1 MDAVITRR
9 QYTAATAAQLEAL
22 RARTFEETCEDE
34 QHGRLAFERAARL
47 DKDKQY
53 DLADV
58 VRVLCVIGEDFLW
71 MATNDETLAD
81 SPHLFETVQDHISL
95 LQEVVLS

>member
-1 MDAVITRR
+1 MHEVITRR

-22 RARTFEETCEDE
+22 RARKFEETFKER
-34 QHGRLAFERAARL
+34 HGLSAFERAARL
-47 DKDKQY
+47 DEAKQY

-58 VRVLCVIGEDFLW
+58 VRVLCVIGEDFIW
-71 MATNDETLAD
+71 AATNDETLAD
-81 SPHLFETVQDHISL
+81 SSQLFETVQDYLSL

>member
-22 RARTFEETCEDE
+22 RARTFEETFEE

-58 VRVLCVIGEDFLW
+58 VRVLCVIGEDFMW

-81 SPHLFETVQDHISL
+81 SSHLFETVQDHISL

>member
-22 RARTFEETCEDE
+22 RARTFDKTFEG
-34 QHGRLAFERAARL
+34 HGRLAFERAARL

-81 SPHLFETVQDHISL
+81 SPHLFETVQDNISL